1 MQDFR
6 VIQEFD
12 DITDFKHREI
22 NQHTSYLWCQ
32 FRSAG
37 VFLYQREQQFSQNG
51 SLFLHREIRE
61 LRQFLL
67 ELGNGESLRDY
78 LLHHRCLHW
87 DLVHL
92 LLLFMRFLIGLL
104 LLISSAAA
112 SLASILIGRAIAVRL
127 GWSSSLIN
135 KLSQRVYKLRQY
147 LILGSVAA
155 TFMRWGTVV
164 PGWHGWG

>member
-78 LLHHRCLHW
+78 LLHHRWWLHW
-87 DLVHL
+87 DLVD
-92 LLLFMRFLIGLL
+92 LFMWFLIGWPLL
-104 LLISSAAA
+104 VTSVAAA
-112 SLASILIGRAIAVRL
+112 SLASLLIGRAIAV
-127 GWSSSLIN
+127 GWGWASSLEN
-135 KLSQRVYKLRQY
+135 QKNLTEGL
-147 LILGSVAA
+147 
-155 TFMRWGTVV
+155 
-164 PGWHGWG
+164 